1 LALQPSFPLTAK
13 IEKLTIKMNRPQL
26 TPEDIA
32 KLEEAQKA
40 ASDAN

>member
-1 LALQPSFPLTAK
+1 
-13 IEKLTIKMNRPQL
+13 MNRPQL